1 MVEISTKSRS
11 FQLDDVR
18 GIGACRKQNVSEGS
32 VVSLMQRSGAGAR
45 RADSASSRRY
55 EYLARSAIGT
65 RKIRRCSEISTS
77 IDSNRLFI
85 TDFTVYSMGIIM
97 TRLGRSDV
105 FDRFV
110 QDTITDSGVDV
121 IRISMNEM
129 STISAIT
136 KQYGLDFDSA
146 ASALRD
152 LDSANI
158 VKLKTSTFCR
168 TFHR

>member
-1 MVEISTKSRS
+1 MVGGLMYLVDSNIWLEVLLEQEKSADAVK
-11 FQLDDVR
+11 FLT
-18 GIGACRKQNVSEGS
+18 S
-32 VVSLMQRSGAGAR
+32 V
-45 RADSASSRRY
+45 
-55 EYLARSAIGT
+55 
-65 RKIRRCSEISTS
+65 
-77 IDSNRLFI
+77 DSNRLFI
-85 TDFTVYSMGIIM
+85 SDFTVYSMGIIM

-152 LDSANI
+152 RDSANI
-158 VKLKTSTFCR
+158 VKLKTSTFCQ